1 MANMSIQATRRRN
14 PYRKLKAF
22 IVERGL
28 SQKEVAN
35 YLDKTPSALNQNLN
49 GTGGDFSLSEARLL
63 IEKYNVPPEYF
74 FEI

>member
-1 MANMSIQATRRRN
+1 MANMSIEATRRRN

-22 IVERGL
+22 IVEMGL
-28 SQKEVAN
+28 SQKELAN

-63 IEKYNVPPEYF
+63 IEKYKVPPEYF

>member
-1 MANMSIQATRRRN
+1 MASMSIDAERRRK

-22 IVERGL
+22 IVEQGL

-35 YLDKTPSALNQNLN
+35 YLEKTASALNQNLN

-63 IEKYNVPPEYF
+63 IEKYKVPPEYF